1 MLKNVRKYCLVVT
14 VCEDFRV
21 YFCDLKLGFA
31 IYILKGYLRVVIL
44 VVWLLRN
51 DYFLV
56 SGSRDN
62 KVFLWDVRKVVG
74 SIFLL
79 DQYNGKGGFR
89 LSIINIVYNGYVNGI
104 FFLFDGLYLLI
115 YGIDDR
121 LRLWDIF
128 IGKNIL
134 VNFGRVYNFSR
145 KAVKF
150 CLFSG
155 IIREVVFV
163 LFGSSIEVF
172 EIEIGKYVVIFTG
185 YYNNVN
191 CCIFYKYF

>member
-1 MLKNVRKYCLVVT
+1 MLKNVRRYCLVVI

-21 YFCDLKLGFA
+21 YFCDLKFGFVM
-31 IYILKGYLRVVIL
+31 YILKGYLEVVVFL
-44 VVWLLRN
+44 VWLLRN
-51 DYFLV
+51 EYFLV
-56 SGSRDN
+56 TGSCDN

-79 DQYNGKGGFR
+79 DQYNGKVGFR
-89 LSIINIVYNGYVNGI
+89 FLIINIVYNGNVNVI
-104 FFLFDGLYLLI
+104 FFLLDGLYLLI
-115 YGIDDR
+115 FGIDDR

-145 KAVKF
+145 KFVKF

-155 IIREVVFV
+155 IFNEVVFV
-163 LFGSSIEVF
+163 FLGSKIEV
-172 EIEIGKYVVIFTG
+172 Y
-185 YYNNVN
+185 
-191 CCIFYKYF
+191 